1 MLNKKNI
8 SAIVALCLAAGVYVP
23 YVNAEN
29 KGDLKEIKEIV
40 MPAGSMEAQTAK
52 IEYKDLAPMFL
63 FEDDTEEKNTELTG
77 FYMYGSDYG
86 RDYFV
91 GTENAEKKL
100 AFYDAIL
107 EDCKEIANL
116 DEDIP
121 LEEFEYETGIEYH
134 PKYSVIESDLD
145 IYDTYTVYFTF
156 RNDHPEFYWLS
167 NALSLAQYDD
177 GTIEASICVYD
188 EYQTAESRK
197 NMDDKIELNFNAALE
212 EIGERENDYETI
224 KAVHDTLC
232 NMTDYG
238 YMQDENGN
246 YYVDEYGNKIPLDTP
261 TAHSI
266 VAMFDGD
273 EETDGVCE
281 SYAKSFQ
288 LMLNALDINNIY
300 VTGNANG
307 EHAWNMAEIDGNCY
321 YFDVTWDDQEEIT
334 YNYFAGGT
342 EAFDD
347 HILNTENA
355 ENPSLFLYSLPEV
368 SERGYVKPYEAEY
381 TFDIDVL
388 LGKYTD
394 DEDTE
399 ALRGILISV
408 VKDGEELVYGD
419 DYVMYDA
426 DGNILENNTFN
437 EYFGVGGAF
446 LPAPSETVV
455 NVINS
460 LSMGVKYNTTIKFTP
475 IYEVDGSYTIYEN
488 KNAEFTA
495 LAQNG
500 TPTDEPTNAPTA
512 TPTAAP
518 TATPPVNDPVFED
531 VVIDVVDLVENKVT
545 ITVAEGK
552 AENIFAV
559 AVTYDENDVLSTLQ
573 FIALAE
579 GKAEYDL
586 DNVPDKIM
594 VWTSQLTP
602 KALWENTAD

>member
-52 IEYKDLAPMFL
+52 IEYKDFPSISLL
-63 FEDDTEEKNTELTG
+63 EDDTEEKNTELTG

-86 RDYFV
+86 CDYFA

-121 LEEFEYETGIEYH
+121 LEEFNYETGIEYH

-197 NMDDKIELNFNAALE
+197 TMDEKIELNFNAALE
-212 EIGERENDYETI
+212 GIGERENDYETI

-238 YMQDENGN
+238 YKQDENGD
-246 YYVDEYGNKIPLDTP
+246 YYFDEYENKIPLDTP

-288 LMLNALDINNIY
+288 LMLNALNINNIY

-307 EHAWNMAEIDGNCY
+307 EHAWNMAEIDGSYY
-321 YFDVTWDDQEEIT
+321 YFDVTWDDQEEIM

-342 EAFDD
+342 EAFED
-347 HILNTENA
+347 HILNTPDS
-355 ENPSLFLYSLPEV
+355 ENPLLFLYGLPKV

-408 VKDGEELVYGD
+408 EKDDEKLVYGD

-426 DGNILENNTFN
+426 DGNILDNNTFN
-437 EYFGVGGAF
+437 EYFGVGGSF
-446 LPAPSETVV
+446 SPAPSEEVV

-460 LSMGVKYNTTIKFTP
+460 LSMGVKYGTTIKFTP
-475 IYEVDGSYTIYEN
+475 IYEIDGEYFQFEN
-488 KNAEFTA
+488 KYVKFTA

-500 TPTDEPTNAPTA
+500 TPTDE
-512 TPTAAP
+512 P